1 MPFEPVV
8 RVSEAVPLLMNVPS
22 DVDGAV
28 KVTEAP
34 PNGEPFEVTKT
45 EKVPNGLPSG
55 CGVTYPPD
63 CAAIVMVGGGGGGVE
78 ELPQPISKAIV
89 VKATIEA
96 LEAAIL
102 EWIFRF
108 KTTLLSAQPSRWLDH
123 GIAAKTGCRTCFGC
137 VCPAARFD
145 SAPSTAIF
153 PARTDAAE
161 YR

>member
-45 EKVPNGLPSG
+45 ENVPNGLPSG

-63 CAAIVMVGGGGGGVE
+63 CAAIAMVGGGGGGVVF
-78 ELPQPISKAIV
+78 ELPLLLQPVRNPKTRQTKINAGML
-89 VKATIEA
+89 VK
-96 LEAAIL
+96 L
-102 EWIFRF
+102 RF
-108 KTTLLSAQPSRWLDH
+108 IASTLSRWRVH
-123 GIAAKTGCRTCFGC
+123 GLVATLQSHAHC
-137 VCPAARFD
+137 A
-145 SAPSTAIF
+145 
-153 PARTDAAE
+153 
-161 YR
+161 

>member
-8 RVSEAVPLLMNVPS
+8 CVSDAVPWLMNVPS
-22 DVDGAV
+22 AVDGAV

-96 LEAAIL
+96 IEAAL
-102 EWIFRF
+102 ARIFRF
-108 KTTLLSAQPSRWLDH
+108 KANLLSAQPSRWLDH
-123 GIAAKTGCRTCFGC
+123 GIAAKRGCRTCFGC
-137 VCPAARFD
+137 VCAAARLD
-145 SAPSTAIF
+145 SAPSTATF